1 MQADAAANNSNDP
14 VVRYQAWWGLAGC
27 GLIIGLI
34 WLLGPYS
41 EFALQPR
48 RFTFD
53 YPWKLP
59 DPTAWTR
66 FTAWSL
72 YALHQVGAWYL
83 IYKAQSMQL
92 RYVNG
97 LHRVNLQ
104 MLGLNTLFV
113 ALHIAQTRYTY
124 DGLAQDVHEASA
136 LASVALMLFVILI
149 MENDRRGLFFGKRV
163 PFPKGI
169 GESARKYHGY
179 YFSWAITY
187 TFWYHPIEITP
198 GHLMGLFYMMML
210 FLQGSLFMTRYH
222 VNRWWTVWL
231 EFFAVIHGT
240 TVAWFA
246 IQQSGTQWS
255 NFLFGGLGVFLITQL
270 HGVNFRRWQKYAIIA
285 ACLAGAAWYYALHVD
300 MLTNIPRVLLSRYVA
315 TFVLVGLIWLI
326 MRPFIWSGKRVPGVA
341 RANARTQ
348 S

>member
-1 MQADAAANNSNDP
+1 MSTSAAGNPSETVLP
-14 VVRYQAWWGLAGC
+14 YRAWWGLAAC
-27 GLIIGLI
+27 GLIMGLI
-34 WLLGPYS
+34 WLLGPYTQF
-41 EFALQPR
+41 ELTPR

-72 YALHQVGAWYL
+72 YALHQVGVWYL
-83 IYKAQSMQL
+83 IYKAQSLKL

-97 LHRVNLQ
+97 LHRVNVQ
-104 MLGLNTLFV
+104 MLALNGVFV
-113 ALHIAQTRYTY
+113 ALHIAQTRFTY

-149 MENDRRGLFFGKRV
+149 MENDRRGMFFGKRV

-187 TFWYHPIEITP
+187 TFWYHPIETTP
-198 GHLMGLFYMMML
+198 GHLMGFFYMLML
-210 FLQGSLFMTRYH
+210 FLQGSLFFTRFH

-240 TVAWFA
+240 TVAYAA

-255 NFLFGGLGVFLITQL
+255 NFLFGGLFVFLITQM
-270 HGVNFRRWQKYAIIA
+270 HGVKFQRWHKLAITA
-285 ACLAGAAWYYALHVD
+285 VSLAGAAWYYALHLD
-300 MLTNIPRVLLSRYVA
+300 MVSNIPRLLLTRYGA
-315 TFVLVGLIWLI
+315 TFVAAILIWLI
-326 MRPFIWSGKRVPGVA
+326 LKPFIWSGKSVPGIRTTATRAA
-341 RANARTQ
+341 R

>member
-1 MQADAAANNSNDP
+1 MSSAASGARP
-14 VVRYQAWWGLAGC
+14 EAVVPYRAWWGLAGC
-27 GLIIGLI
+27 GLIMGVI
-34 WLLGPYS
+34 WLLGPYTTF
-41 EFALQPR
+41 ELQPR

-83 IYKAQSMQL
+83 IYKAQSMKL
-92 RYVNG
+92 RYANG

-104 MLGLNTLFV
+104 MLGLNGLFV

-149 MENDRRGLFFGKRV
+149 MENDRRGLFFGRRV
-163 PFPKGI
+163 PFPRGV

-179 YFSWAITY
+179 YFCWAITY
-187 TFWYHPIEITP
+187 TFWYHPLETTP
-198 GHLMGLFYMMML
+198 GHLMGFFYMLML
-210 FLQGSLFMTRYH
+210 FLQGSLFFTRFH

-240 TVAWFA
+240 TVAYAA

-255 NFLFGGLGVFLITQL
+255 TFLFGGIAVFLITQM
-270 HGVNFRRWQKYAIIA
+270 HGVPFRRWHKALITL
-285 ACLAGAAWYYALHVD
+285 ACLAGAAWYYALHLD
-300 MLTNIPRVLLSRYVA
+300 MVQNIPRVLLIRYGA

-326 MRPFIWSGKRVPGVA
+326 LRPFVWSGRRVPGVSA
-341 RANARTQ
+341 AG
-348 S
+348 SEG